1 MFQLPQQCM
10 CSNWEVTRVW
20 LDVTQDCW
28 LVSRMSFII
37 SCGLSLHSCNA
48 ISSTVAL
55 GLYSFHAECA
65 TVKDTTLNPM

>member
-1 MFQLPQQCM
+1 MTH
-10 CSNWEVTRVW
+10 V
-20 LDVTQDCW
+20 CW

-37 SCGLSLHSCNA
+37 KCGLSLHSYNA

-55 GLYSFHAECA
+55 GLHYFYAGSA